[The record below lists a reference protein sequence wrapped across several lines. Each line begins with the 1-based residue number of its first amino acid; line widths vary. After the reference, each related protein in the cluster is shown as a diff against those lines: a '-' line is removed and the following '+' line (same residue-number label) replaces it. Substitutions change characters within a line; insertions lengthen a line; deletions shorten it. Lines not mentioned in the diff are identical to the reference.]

1 MSTELEAPQHAPE
14 ADANAQGGSLLA
26 AISNAMVRAMKQ
38 YYGKGP
44 TKAKSYMVDNYLLI
58 AMEGRLTVVEET
70 LLRAGK
76 HHLVREFRQ
85 TFQNEMAGEF
95 TEQIERLTGR
105 KVLTYQSQLVFDPNT
120 QFEIFVLD
128 PRGDGTRE
136 TEATAEAQW
145 RGTGPVGEADEAAV
159 GEERDELPE

>member
-1 MSTELEAPQHAPE
+1 M
-14 ADANAQGGSLLA
+14 
-26 AISNAMVRAMKQ
+26 
-38 YYGKGP
+38 
-44 TKAKSYMVDNYLLI
+44 
-58 AMEGRLTVVEET
+58 VEET
-70 LLRAGK
+70 LLRASK

>member
-1 MSTELEAPQHAPE
+1 MSAEPAAPQHAPE
-14 ADANAQGGSLLA
+14 VDSNPHGGSLLA

-44 TKAKSYMVDNYLLI
+44 TRAKSYMIDNYLFV
-58 AMEGRLTVVEET
+58 AMEGGLTVVEET

-76 HHLVREFRQ
+76 HDLVREVRQ
-85 TFQNEMAGEF
+85 TFQNEMTAEF
-95 TEQIERLTGR
+95 TGQIEELTGR
-105 KVLTYQSQLVFDPNT
+105 AVLTYQSQLTFDPHT

-128 PRGDGTRE
+128 PRGNGTRE

-145 RGTGPVGEADEAAV
+145 RGTGPVGEAEAAAL
-159 GEERDELPE
+159 GEK